1 MPYLEAMSH
10 LSSGNVWL
18 FWFPKQYLLGLV
30 YLCNLIYN
38 KMSDKSIYLDV
49 YAEETPNPETMK
61 FVFTSMI
68 LPDDAMDF
76 PTKDKAQVS
85 PLAKSLFEF
94 SFVNGVFIMNNFVT
108 ITRLAGTEWHEV
120 IPILKAF
127 LKAYVEADE
136 PIVIERSAPH
146 KYTGADSV
154 VVAQILDVLDTYIKP
169 AVETDGGMISFKSF
183 EDGIVTV
190 ELKGSCSGCPSSTV
204 TLKRGIEG
212 MLTRMVPEV
221 KEVVAENL

>member
-1 MPYLEAMSH
+1 MSITKDF
-10 LSSGNVWL
+10 LN
-18 FWFPKQYLLGLV
+18 
-30 YLCNLIYN
+30 
-38 KMSDKSIYLDV
+38 V
-49 YAEETPNPETMK
+49 YAEETPNPDTMK
-61 FVFTSMI
+61 FVFNKMI
-68 LPDDAMDF
+68 LADDAIDF
-76 PTKDKAQVS
+76 PTKEKAQAS

-108 ITRLAGTEWHEV
+108 ITRHPGAEWHEL
-120 IPILKAF
+120 IPIVKEF

-136 PIVIERSAPH
+136 PIVHAKSEQV
-146 KYTGADSV
+146 KYEGADSV
-154 VVAQILDVLDTYIKP
+154 VVAQIIEILDTYIKP

-221 KEVVAENL
+221 KEVVAEAI

>member
-1 MPYLEAMSH
+1 MEE
-10 LSSGNVWL
+10 
-18 FWFPKQYLLGLV
+18 
-30 YLCNLIYN
+30 N
-38 KMSDKSIYLDV
+38 KDFLNI

-61 FVFTSMI
+61 FVFNKMI

-76 PTKDKAQVS
+76 PTREKAQES

-120 IPILKAF
+120 IPIVKEF

-136 PIVIERSAPH
+136 EIVSAARTAPH
-146 KYTGADSV
+146 KYEGADSL
-154 VVAQILDVLDTYIKP
+154 VVAQIMEILDTYIKP

-183 EDGIVTV
+183 DEGRVTV

-212 MLTRMVPEV
+212 MLTRMIPEV
-221 KEVVAENL
+221 KEVVAEAV